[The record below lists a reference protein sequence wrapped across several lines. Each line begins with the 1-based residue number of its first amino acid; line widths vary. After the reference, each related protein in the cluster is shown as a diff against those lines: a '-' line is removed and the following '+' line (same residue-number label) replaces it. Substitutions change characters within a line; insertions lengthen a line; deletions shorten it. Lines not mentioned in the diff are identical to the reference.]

1 MPAGGHQLCGSRQQ
15 NPSLYEHSLAG
26 CFASMPGRGETKL
39 LALDPAAHPYS
50 TPSTVTL
57 TLLGAAVPQQGIL
70 V

>member
-1 MPAGGHQLCGSRQQ
+1 
-15 NPSLYEHSLAG
+15 
-26 CFASMPGRGETKL
+26 MPGRGETKL
-39 LALDPAAHPYS
+39 LALDPVAHSYS